1 MHATSEL
8 DWGHATGK
16 KDSDW
21 RRTPTGK
28 KEERWRSRTA
38 AIDIEVRVQGLGDSS
53 PTAVEEV
60 GGGTGHEAAELWR
73 PLHSTRRW
81 GGGGRQRKGGRRCTE
96 KEDTVGRGHVV
107 ALLHGWLIRVTLLL
121 IR

>member
-53 PTAVEEV
+53 PMAVEEV
-60 GGGTGHEAAELWR
+60 GGGGPA
-73 PLHSTRRW
+73 TRRQSYGGRCTVRGGGEEEADSGRVDAGARRKKTLW
-81 GGGGRQRKGGRRCTE
+81 GG
-96 KEDTVGRGHVV
+96 VV
-107 ALLHGWLIRVTLLL
+107 W
-121 IR
+121 